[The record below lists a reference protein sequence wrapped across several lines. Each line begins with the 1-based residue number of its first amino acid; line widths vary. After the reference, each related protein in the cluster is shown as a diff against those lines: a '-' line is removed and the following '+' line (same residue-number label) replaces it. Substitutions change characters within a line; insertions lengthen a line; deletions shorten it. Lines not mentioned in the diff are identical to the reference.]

1 MNLNSKTKEIEIKLI
16 RNIEID
22 EVIILKNEIEN
33 NCDNLLYYG
42 ITYDYSKSKSYKP
55 YFPIKLY
62 TDPYDEYVI
71 ILLKNKLFS

>member
-1 MNLNSKTKEIEIKLI
+1 MDLNSKTKEIEIKLI

-33 NCDNLLYYG
+33 NCDNLL
-42 ITYDYSKSKSYKP
+42 TYDYSKSKSYKP